1 MTGKPQ
7 GHDDHVAIRA
17 CWITPIVE
25 KGPVTGLFTYT
36 TAIFPDGTDG
46 RQSQA
51 RAQLGQQLAAQV
63 QRAIEIG
70 LPLQAT
76 FEGFTTRRDIDV
88 DGKPMEW
95 ITARCLI
102 VLVCEPR
109 DVPIGELLHFDH
121 LPWRSGK
128 RPDKVRA
135 GECLFEPAH
144 YGWQRVE

>member
-1 MTGKPQ
+1 MTDKTQ
-7 GHDDHVAIRA
+7 VHDDIAPGTFQM
-17 CWITPIVE
+17 TPIVE
-25 KGPVTGLFTYT
+25 KGPVTGLFTYA
-36 TAIFPDGTDG
+36 TAIFPDGTDDK
-46 RQSQA
+46 QSQV
-51 RAQLGQQLAAQV
+51 RAQLGRQLAAQV

-88 DGKPMEW
+88 DGRPMEW

-102 VLVCEPR
+102 VLVCEPK
-109 DVPIGELLHFDH
+109 DVPIGELLHFDN
-121 LPWRSGK
+121 LPYGSGK